1 MNKLYGNG
9 DKTHT
14 TDLCL
19 HAVNKLVNEGQSD
32 PNTVTECQRLAGIV
46 VVNNLLQVSIL

>member
-1 MNKLYGNG
+1 MEMGKNHWFVCQ
-9 DKTHT
+9 THIHT

-32 PNTVTECQRLAGIV
+32 P
-46 VVNNLLQVSIL
+46 